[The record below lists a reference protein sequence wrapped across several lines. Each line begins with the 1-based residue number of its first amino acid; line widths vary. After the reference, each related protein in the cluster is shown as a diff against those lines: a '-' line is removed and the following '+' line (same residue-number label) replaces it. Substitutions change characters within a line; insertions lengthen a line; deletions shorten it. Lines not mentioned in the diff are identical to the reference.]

1 MPTKT
6 EKEKHQFLS
15 TDSLQKHSTLFYLNF
30 YRSRPQ
36 QGLLPSFHVQYHL
49 VLLSWKKWGKKN
61 LDEFCQRETQSY
73 FLFNPKSDSPEAR
86 EAYCAEIKAF
96 ISGL

>member
-1 MPTKT
+1 MLTKT

-15 TDSLQKHSTLFYLNF
+15 IYSLHQHSILIYLNF
-30 YRSRPQ
+30 IRSRPQ
-36 QGLLPSFHVQYHL
+36 GLLLPFRVQYQL
-49 VLLSWKKWGKKN
+49 VLLSWKKWGENN
-61 LDEFCQRETQSY
+61 LDEFCQRETQSH